1 MKAKIKKEPIR
12 KVRNILKSKLNEGN
26 INAIVINRARIVSW
40 TKVELEDGTW
50 RARSGNKKDHDRQ
63 CMWHSTLKQML
74 MDCTCRDVR

>member
-40 TKVELEDGTW
+40 TKVELEEL
-50 RARSGNKKDHDRQ
+50 DRETRKIMTDNV
-63 CMWHSTLKQML
+63 CDSAP
-74 MDCTCRDVR
+74 

>member
-40 TKVELEDGTW
+40 TKVELEDGT
-50 RARSGNKKDHDRQ
+50 
-63 CMWHSTLKQML
+63 
-74 MDCTCRDVR
+74 

>member
-40 TKVELEDGTW
+40 TKVELEDRET
-50 RARSGNKKDHDRQ
+50 RKIMTDNVCDTAP
-63 CMWHSTLKQML
+63 
-74 MDCTCRDVR
+74 